1 MYETGLGQSHRF
13 RACVVRRYAPVPL
26 EITAWKITTCAG
38 AAAQEAST
46 GLCSQTLSALHARKK
61 VISAHQGAPVCQI
74 NFHVQQEGGLTTL
87 GSNQKTSAH
96 CAQKASGLTSW
107 DLPPTSS
114 ANYAQMESIVTR
126 PAWTQ
131 FMVARAAQEEPS

>member
-26 EITAWKITTCAG
+26 GITAWKITTCAG

-46 GLCSQTLSALHARKK
+46 GLRSQTLNVLYVRKK
-61 VISAHQGAPVCQI
+61 VISAHQGAPFRQN
-74 NFHVQQEGGLTTL
+74 NFHAQQEGGLSGL
-87 GSNQKTSAH
+87 SSNQKTSAH

-126 PAWTQ
+126 PARTQ
-131 FMVARAAQEEPS
+131 FMVARPAQKEPS